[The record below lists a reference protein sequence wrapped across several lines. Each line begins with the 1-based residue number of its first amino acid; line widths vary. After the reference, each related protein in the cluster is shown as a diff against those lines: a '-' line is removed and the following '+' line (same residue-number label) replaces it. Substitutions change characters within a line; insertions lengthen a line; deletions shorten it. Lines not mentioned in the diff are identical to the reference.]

1 MPMALKRSR
10 LFEQVAEILEQRIRD
25 GEYPVGSELPSE
37 RELMKDFGCGRTAIR
52 EALFH
57 LQRMGLADLKSG
69 ARARVAVPSPG
80 AVMSS
85 LAGSAR
91 YLLSAPEGI
100 RHFQDARLLFESGLV
115 RDAARLASD
124 QDIARLRQALDA
136 NYEAIG
142 DLHRFEDTD
151 VAFHYAIAVVPD
163 NPIYTSL
170 HAAILEWL
178 VDQRHVTLSYPGQ
191 NRVAFDAHAAIFAA
205 IAAHDPD
212 GAAAQ
217 MQQHLEQVTELY
229 WQVRSA
235 AP

>member
-1 MPMALKRSR
+1 MALKRSR

-205 IAAHDPD
+205 IAARDPD

-235 AP
+235 AS

>member
-1 MPMALKRSR
+1 M
-10 LFEQVAEILEQRIRD
+10 
-25 GEYPVGSELPSE
+25 
-37 RELMKDFGCGRTAIR
+37 
-52 EALFH
+52 
-57 LQRMGLADLKSG
+57 
-69 ARARVAVPSPG
+69 
-80 AVMSS
+80 
-85 LAGSAR
+85 
-91 YLLSAPEGI
+91 
-100 RHFQDARLLFESGLV
+100 

-205 IAAHDPD
+205 IAARDPD

>member
-1 MPMALKRSR
+1 MLLKRSR
-10 LFEQVAEILEQRIRD
+10 LFEQVADILERRIRD
-25 GEYPVGSELPSE
+25 QEFLVGGELPSE
-37 RELMKDFGCGRTAIR
+37 RDLMKDFGCGRTAIR

-57 LQRMGLADLKSG
+57 LQRMGLVDLKGG
-69 ARARVAVPSPG
+69 ARARVATPSPA
-80 AVMSS
+80 AVMTS

-100 RHFQDARLLFESGLV
+100 RHFQDARLLFETGLV

-124 QDIARLRQALDA
+124 DDIARLRQALEA
-136 NYEAIG
+136 NGDSIG
-142 DLHRFEDTD
+142 DMRRFEETD
-151 VAFHYAIAVVPD
+151 VAFHYALATVPK

-205 IAAHDPD
+205 IAARDPD
-212 GAAAQ
+212 AAATQ
-217 MQQHLEQVTELY
+217 MRQHLEQVTELY
-229 WQVRSA
+229 WQVRGA
-235 AP
+235 AS

>member
-1 MPMALKRSR
+1 MALKRSR

-205 IAAHDPD
+205 IAARDPD

>member
-205 IAAHDPD
+205 IAARDPD